1 MTPIITVIT
10 VCYNCAQTIERTI
23 KSVLSQSY
31 PLVEYII
38 VDGNSNDGTVDVIRK
53 YEQSISFWLSEPDK
67 GIYDAMNKGIDAA
80 TGELIGFINADDFY
94 ADGAIEAI
102 AKRYI
107 ETNADVIYGDLTFV
121 DDNGPQTDWKAQE
134 DLKDF
139 YCGMLIPHPSTF
151 CKAKL
156 LKKYKMDVGY
166 KIAGDYKLLLQLY
179 HDKMKFVHVD
189 KVVSFFYT
197 GGISNCRIYRAAKE
211 TYAVSV
217 SFVKNDLVLKE
228 KYLDKIEKAYRGK
241 ILNMIFA
248 RACKYGYMHR
258 WAKEQCDSG
267 YQFYIFGA
275 GQRAEGMYEMFF
287 KKNISISGFLDNNEK
302 IHGRKIQGIE
312 IISPKVLRTASKAI
326 VAISTVK
333 YEKEI
338 LNQLEKMNLGDKFVF
353 CTGNQLRHK
362 IVRDYLRERKL
373 FNGLH

>member
-1 MTPIITVIT
+1 MGPKISIIT
-10 VCYNCAQTIERTI
+10 VCYNCAKTIERTI

-94 ADGAIEAI
+94 ADGAVEAI

-338 LNQLEKMNLGDKFVF
+338 LKQLEGMNLGDKFVF
-353 CTGNQLRHK
+353 CTGNQLRQK

-373 FNGLH
+373 FGGLH